1 LNAEFAR
8 DALFC
13 DAPCWHSSPDKKAQP
28 LPDNHSH
35 VDGARVLA
43 DLNALRA
50 IGAYKTGVHKPTF
63 SEPHM
68 RSLQWLAQRLPEAGL
83 DAEIDGIGNVLG
95 TSTKTGPKLL
105 AGSHLESQNYAGWLD
120 GPLGVVYAL
129 EAARVINVDPST
141 NGSVEVAAWCDEEG
155 HFGSFLGS
163 RSYVGALTEADI
175 DAARDRSSGRTM
187 REALREV
194 GLAGRPRVT
203 AERGRHIGYL
213 EAHIEQGR
221 TLESGGLAIGV
232 VTSIVGIWQY
242 RITFEGE
249 QNHAGTTRMD
259 VRKDAGLALA
269 RFCVAI
275 DDRFP
280 ASCGPRTVWTTG
292 RITLDPGA
300 PSIIPGHA
308 EMLFQIRDDDP
319 GVIDRLEALLRDMAA
334 EVGAQGRCTVAVAR
348 LRTGAPAL
356 MNAAFQQAIEAA
368 GAAFAGGRSIRM
380 PSGAGHDA
388 QVLATIMPAGMLF
401 VPSIGGVS
409 HHWSENTEDADIV
422 TGAEVFV
429 DACRRLLAG

>member
-1 LNAEFAR
+1 MADDLSR
-8 DALFC
+8 
-13 DAPCWHSSPDKKAQP
+13 
-28 LPDNHSH
+28 

-50 IGAYKTGVHKPTF
+50 IGTYKTGVHKPTF

-68 RSLQWLAQRLPEAGL
+68 RSLEWLTQRFREADL
-83 DAEIDGIGNVLG
+83 ATEIDGIGSVIG
-95 TSTKTGPKLL
+95 TSTKPGPKLL

-129 EAARVINVDPST
+129 EAARVINPDP
-141 NGSVEVAAWCDEEG
+141 NIHGAVEVAAWCDEEG

-163 RSYVGALTEADI
+163 RSYVGAVSEAEI
-175 DAARDRSSGRTM
+175 DAARDRNSGKTM

-213 EAHIEQGR
+213 EAHIEQGER
-221 TLESGGLAIGV
+221 LESEALKIGI

-242 RITFEGE
+242 RIIFTGE
-249 QNHAGTTRMD
+249 QNHAGTTRMA
-259 VRKDAGLALA
+259 VRRDAGLALA
-269 RFCVAI
+269 RFCVEI

-280 ASCGPRTVWTTG
+280 AVGGPRTVWTTG

-300 PSIIPGHA
+300 PSIIPGSA

-319 GVIDRLEALLRDMAA
+319 GVIARLEELLRSMAA
-334 EVGAQGRCTVAVAR
+334 EVTAHGRCSVAVER
-348 LRTGAPAL
+348 IRTGAPA
-356 MNAAFQQAIEAA
+356 MMDASIQEAIESASA
-368 GAAFAGGRSIRM
+368 SLAGGRSLRM

-388 QVLATIMPAGMLF
+388 QILATIMPAGMLF
-401 VPSIGGVS
+401 VPSIGGIS
-409 HHWSENTEDADIV
+409 HHWSENTDDADII
-422 TGAEVFV
+422 TGAQVFV
-429 DACRRLLAG
+429 EACRRLLAR

>member
-1 LNAEFAR
+1 M
-8 DALFC
+8 
-13 DAPCWHSSPDKKAQP
+13 PDTH
-28 LPDNHSH
+28 LPF
-35 VDGARVLA
+35 DGARILA

-63 SEPHM
+63 SEAHM
-68 RSLQWLAQRLPEAGL
+68 RSLEWLVQRLPEARL
-83 DAEIDGIGNVLG
+83 TADIDGIGNVFG
-95 TSTKTGPKLL
+95 NAAKSGPKLL

-120 GPLGVVYAL
+120 GPLGVIYAL
-129 EAARVINVDPST
+129 EAARVINSDGST
-141 NGSVEVAAWCDEEG
+141 NGAVEVAAWCDEEG

-163 RSYVGALTEADI
+163 RSYVGGVTEADI
-175 DAARDRSSGRTM
+175 DAARDRSGGKTM
-187 REALREV
+187 RAALRDA
-194 GLAGRPRVT
+194 GLAGRPRAK

-242 RITFEGE
+242 KISFSGE

-280 ASCGPRTVWTTG
+280 SLCGPRTVWTTG

-319 GVIDRLEALLRDMAA
+319 GVIDRLEQLLRSMALD
-334 EVGAQGRCTVAVAR
+334 VTAQGRCSVAVER
-348 LRTGAPAL
+348 IRDGAPA
-356 MNAAFQQAIEAA
+356 MMDARFQHAIEAA
-368 GAAFAGGRSIRM
+368 SLAFAGGRSIRM

-388 QVLATIMPAGMLF
+388 QILATIMPSGMLF
-401 VPSIGGVS
+401 VPSIGGIS
-409 HHWSENTEDADIV
+409 HHWSENTDDADIV
-422 TGAEVFV
+422 TGAQVFV
-429 DACRRLLAG
+429 EACRRLLAQ